1 MVKLNDPYFTQL
13 TRFLGNRTAFHALG
27 AIEKPAVTLAMRIK
41 YLAMPASLDYFSVAG
56 GVEDTATNAQ
66 FVAEKLKNQLMYG
79 YELVSIVF
87 LCVVQ
92 AINLRKEKD
101 PSYLLSSKTDSIY
114 HMISECIDLNGEDKS
129 LSKELTLIHDYIL
142 NYEI

>member
-1 MVKLNDPYFTQL
+1 
-13 TRFLGNRTAFHALG
+13 
-27 AIEKPAVTLAMRIK
+27 
-41 YLAMPASLDYFSVAG
+41 MPASLDYFSVAG